1 MDIARI
7 EIIERDVLADLFAA
21 APAELAT
28 AYGIAARRLNDGLL
42 MINRRLDSIM
52 FNRIMALGVLEPV
65 RAETLDEGLAAFEAA
80 GIRNWCVQVAPGT
93 GSLGAMLTERGWSPR
108 PRLWAK
114 FAYPDG
120 GPESFPTALDIREI
134 GQADA
139 LAFGAVVAEA
149 FGLPRETAGWIA
161 ALVGQPRWKVYAAFD
176 GPVLVAGGALFIDGR
191 TSWLGFGATKPEY
204 RGRGGQG
211 ALLATRIK
219 AAREAGCDLITT
231 ETGVPLPGELG
242 PSYKNIQRVG
252 FRVAYERPN
261 FGPF

>member
-176 GPVLVAGGALFIDGR
+176 GPVLVAGGGALHRWPNLMAWVWCDKTRVPRSGGPGRPARHPDQGRARSRLRPDHDRDRRAAPGR
-191 TSWLGFGATKPEY
+191 TGPVLQKHPA
-204 RGRGGQG
+204 GG
-211 ALLATRIK
+211 
-219 AAREAGCDLITT
+219 
-231 ETGVPLPGELG
+231 V
-242 PSYKNIQRVG
+242 
-252 FRVAYERPN
+252 
-261 FGPF
+261 